1 MLQHGLTCEHP
12 KKDLANGDRLVEP
25 VHQGFFFKF
34 VKLVD
39 WVHPKDDWAKFSE
52 RSDKRVIFLKKS
64 YLVLA
69 TFFEL
74 IV

>member
-25 VHQGFFFKF
+25 VHQGFFFNF
-34 VKLVD
+34 VSGLGTSKGRL
-39 WVHPKDDWAKFSE
+39 SE
-52 RSDKRVIFLKKS
+52 IRLEIRQESQFFKKS
-64 YLVLA
+64 HLVLA